1 MLNPLH
7 DLHEASGAEFQSY
20 VDIEIVSTFG
30 QPQAEYAAVRTG
42 AGLIDLPQRTF
53 IELTGKDR
61 LPFLN
66 NLLTNQTWDKE
77 TKLGMSAG
85 TGVYAFFL
93 NTKGRIVCD
102 VNVLELGDRCLLE
115 IDARI
120 AEAFVQ
126 SLNKYVFAEQVAIVL
141 RLGQLHEFALH
152 GPGVPALL
160 QEWVPQDADA
170 SVPQLPHS
178 SLQFQVD
185 DVPVIAWRDDI
196 AAVPGFNLVIPSE
209 HAEKI
214 WRLLL
219 DRFSVPPEHQ
229 PAKLRLRPFGWAV
242 YNTTRIEV
250 GRSLFGIDFDENLLP
265 AETGQMQRAVSLTK
279 GCYLGQEIV
288 ARMHARNQ
296 VARQIVGIRMKDY
309 ALPLAG
315 APVMDAAGN
324 TVGGITS
331 STVSPILSNAC
342 IALALVKKAFV
353 EPGTEVKVA
362 AEGAMRPAVVTV
374 IPFLPTS
381 S

>member
-7 DLHEASGAEFQSY
+7 DLHETAGAEFQSY
-20 VDIEIVSTFG
+20 TDIEIVSTFG

-53 IELTGKDR
+53 IELAGKDR

-77 TKLGMSAG
+77 TKQGMSSG

-120 AEAFVQ
+120 AEAFAQ
-126 SLNKYVFAEQVAIVL
+126 SLKKYVFAEQVTIAS
-141 RLGQLHEFALH
+141 RFGELHEFALH
-152 GPGVPALL
+152 GPGVPTLL
-160 QEWVPQDADA
+160 QEWFSNGDDVLL
-170 SVPQLPHS
+170 PQLPLS
-178 SLQFQVD
+178 SVQFQIGV
-185 DVPVIAWRDDI
+185 VPIIAWRDDI
-196 AAVPGFNLVIPSE
+196 AGVPGFDLVIPSE

-214 WRLLL
+214 WRSLL
-219 DRFSVPPEHQ
+219 DKFSVPPEHQ

-242 YNTTRIEV
+242 YNTTRIEA
-250 GRSLFGIDFDENLLP
+250 GRPLFGIDFDDNILP

-296 VARQIVGIRMKDY
+296 IARQIVGIRMKED

-353 EPGTEVKVA
+353 EVGTEVKVA
-362 AEGAMRPAVVTV
+362 AEGAMRPAVVAA
-374 IPFLPTS
+374 IPFLPTN
-381 S
+381 